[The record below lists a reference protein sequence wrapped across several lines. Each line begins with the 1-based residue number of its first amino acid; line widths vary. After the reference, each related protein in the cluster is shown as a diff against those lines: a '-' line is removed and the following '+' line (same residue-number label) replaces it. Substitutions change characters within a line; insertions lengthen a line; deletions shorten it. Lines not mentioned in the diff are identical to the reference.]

1 MDGDIPIC
9 NTSNTNTSKIILE
22 IREGE
27 PRAILLSINNKKMIF
42 RIFITYRQQNK
53 AFLHFYCL
61 YTTNS
66 YICKNL
72 LTTHYGN
79 YL

>member
-27 PRAILLSINNKKMIF
+27 PRAILLSINNRKTISH
-42 RIFITYRQQNK
+42 IFITYRQQHTT
-53 AFLHFYCL
+53 FLHFYCL
-61 YTTNS
+61 YTTNF
-66 YICKNL
+66 YICKDL
-72 LTTHYGN
+72 LTTHHRKN
-79 YL
+79 D